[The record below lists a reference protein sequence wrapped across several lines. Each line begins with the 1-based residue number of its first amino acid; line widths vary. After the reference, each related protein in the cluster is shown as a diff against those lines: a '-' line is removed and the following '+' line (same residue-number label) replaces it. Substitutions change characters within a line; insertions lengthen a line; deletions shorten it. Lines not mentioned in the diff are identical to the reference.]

1 MGALKTNNTA
11 VAIAIQSV
19 VDTFLAP
26 TQPADL
32 MPVSDCRLSI
42 NGVTV
47 ANNEYTGSP
56 FKNADSVAGKKVT
69 LSYNVKLRPP
79 GGTLPAANAF
89 LPGRILQAAK
99 FTEVRTTAAIPVSA
113 EAVGAG
119 GTTTIARLG
128 TTASTTVDIYKGM
141 ALQLKA
147 LGTTYKDQLTAIIA
161 YASNKDASLP
171 ETNGSAIT
179 TGNYQIPTQLG
190 YMRDVSSADPILIS
204 QQVWLDGH
212 RYDLMNCRISG
223 LQIVVPTSTRDQ
235 AAFPELQV
243 TWDCIIS
250 ANSANATPSVTSL
263 GAIPLYKD
271 GDFWLAKT
279 KLGSQTFTLDLGLQ
293 TESPPNPNKADGS
306 DAAEIVG
313 GVAKVSMTRQK
324 YLPATI
330 DTLALADAQS
340 YQSFFAQW
348 GNGTGG
354 GMVQIL
360 VPDGRLDY
368 QNPDTGGNIIME
380 SGDLLV
386 DALTKS
392 VCITFPY
399 GTAVA

>member
-1 MGALKTNNTA
+1 MALKTNNSA

-19 VDTFLAP
+19 VDTFLTP
-26 TQPADL
+26 TQPGDL
-32 MPVSDCRLSI
+32 MPVSNCRLSI

-47 ANNEYTGSP
+47 ANDEYTGSP
-56 FKNADSVAGKKVT
+56 FKNADSVAGKKVQ

-89 LPGRILQAAK
+89 LIGRILQAAK
-99 FTEVRTTAAIPVSA
+99 FTEVRTATAIPAAA
-113 EAVGAG
+113 EAVAAG
-119 GTTTIARLG
+119 GTTTMAVL
-128 TTASTTVDIYKGM
+128 STGAAATLDIYKGM
-141 ALQLKA
+141 ALLLKA
-147 LGTTYKDQLTAIIA
+147 LGTTFKDQLTAIRSYSVAKNAVIPMTA
-161 YASNKDASLP
+161 GA
-171 ETNGSAIT
+171 AIT

-243 TWDCIIS
+243 TWDCMIS
-250 ANSANATPSVTSL
+250 ANSANSTPSVASL

-271 GDFWLAKT
+271 GEFWLANSQ
-279 KLGSQTFTLDLGLQ
+279 LGSQTFTVDLGLQ
-293 TESPPNPNKADGS
+293 TESPPNPNKTDGS
-306 DAAEIVG
+306 DAAEVVG

-340 YQSFFAQW
+340 NQSFFAQW

-354 GMVQIL
+354 GMVQIF

-368 QNPDTGGNIIME
+368 QTPDTGGNIIME
-380 SGDLLV
+380 SGDLLI